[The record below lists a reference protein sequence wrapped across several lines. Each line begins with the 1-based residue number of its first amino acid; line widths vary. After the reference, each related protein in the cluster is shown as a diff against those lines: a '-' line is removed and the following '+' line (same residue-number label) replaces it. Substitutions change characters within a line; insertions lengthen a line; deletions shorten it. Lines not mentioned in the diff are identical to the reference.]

1 MVRYSV
7 PPRRTGEA
15 PGAARKSATSA
26 PNAWGTSPASAAGIP
41 PCRVRDDATQR
52 RVRPVLFVVDPGVAP
67 TNSLAGQLLRGPA
80 IVRKIHDSLRAERG
94 AMVLSALLPC
104 MTTRERQGQDSIIEL
119 KLRI

>member
-1 MVRYSV
+1 M
-7 PPRRTGEA
+7 
-15 PGAARKSATSA
+15 
-26 PNAWGTSPASAAGIP
+26 
-41 PCRVRDDATQR
+41 
-52 RVRPVLFVVDPGVAP
+52 
-67 TNSLAGQLLRGPA
+67 RGPA